1 MTMGERIKKLRI
13 ARGYTQ
19 IEFAKMLGITQAQ
32 VSQYESDINTPRPS
46 MLKKIAKVLNISTEE
61 LSGFYDLYFYDIEQI
76 KKEDLDL
83 IKVIPV
89 FSVEVSAGNGVF
101 PETFCPEEV
110 ITIPNYKNVDYA
122 FKVTGDSMA
131 PILNKGDIILIKA
144 TPEAYNGDM
153 IVALFDNLLVVKWFV
168 KKADN
173 IILVPEN
180 REYPPLIPI
189 AGIRFQ
195 IIGIVEKIIA
205 EKPKL
210 KLRDF

>member
-13 ARGYTQ
+13 ACGYTQ

-32 VSQYESDINTPRPS
+32 VSQYESDTNTPRPS
-46 MLKKIAKVLNISTEE
+46 MLKKIAKALNTTTTE
-61 LSGFYDLYFYDIEQI
+61 LSGFYDLYFKDVEQI
-76 KKEDLDL
+76 KDVDL
-83 IKVIPV
+83 IKEIPV

-173 IILVPEN
+173 IMLVPEN